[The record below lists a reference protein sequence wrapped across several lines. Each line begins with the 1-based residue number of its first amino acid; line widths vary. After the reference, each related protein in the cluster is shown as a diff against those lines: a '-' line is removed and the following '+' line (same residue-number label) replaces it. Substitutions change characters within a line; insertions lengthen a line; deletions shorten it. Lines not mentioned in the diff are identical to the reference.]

1 MTDKRVALI
10 TGAGSGIGRAAAIA
24 FAASGYHV
32 IAADRDAPGGDE
44 TVNSI
49 RDRAG
54 TSSFIVC
61 DVSNEESI
69 RSLFAQI
76 VAECGRLDAAFNNA
90 GIEGLQANTADCTS
104 ENFDQVIAVN
114 LRGVWL
120 CMREE
125 IRQML
130 KQEHGGAIVNCSSV
144 AGLIGLPAIPA
155 YAASKHGVI
164 GLTRTA
170 ALEYAK
176 QGIRVN
182 AVCPG
187 AVETPMLQRFMGTS
201 PEGRT
206 AMVASEPIGR
216 IGRPDE
222 IADAVLWLCE
232 RATFVTGQ
240 AIAVDGGWTAA

>member
-1 MTDKRVALI
+1 M
-10 TGAGSGIGRAAAIA
+10 TGAGSGIGRATALA
-24 FAASGYHV
+24 FAANGYDV
-32 IAADRDAPGGDE
+32 IAADRDAQGGNE
-44 TVNSI
+44 TADAIRGRGGKSSSI
-49 RDRAG
+49 A
-54 TSSFIVC
+54 C
-61 DVSNEESI
+61 DVSDEGSV
-69 RSLFAQI
+69 RLLFTQI
-76 VAECGRLDAAFNNA
+76 LAEHGRIDAAFNNA
-90 GIEGLQANTADCTS
+90 GIEGVQASTADCTS
-104 ENFDQVIAVN
+104 ENFDRVIAVN

-125 IRQML
+125 IRQMV
-130 KQEHGGAIVNCSSV
+130 KQGYGGAIVNCSSV

-182 AVCPG
+182 AICPG
-187 AVETPMLQRFMGTS
+187 AIDTPMLQRFMGTS
-201 PEGRT
+201 PETRG
-206 AMVASEPIGR
+206 AMVATEPVGR
-216 IGRPDE
+216 IGRADE

-240 AIAVDGGWTAA
+240 AIAVDGGWTAG